1 MAKETLPKSLEE
13 FVAAEAKTEEKAPPP
28 ASEPVAETK
37 KPTEDSPT
45 AEAEQKGSRVDE
57 VVAPSTVEVTIQ
69 QSAPFKE
76 ESNVVADLQ
85 ETEKKALQ
93 ELKQL
98 IQASLAKTN
107 STPPPLPPPVVPK
120 AEEPKTEET
129 KPEEATVEEGPKD
142 EEPPPSEPP
151 KVEELVGPA
160 VPQKSKAEEPVALV
174 VAGASASKA
183 EDSTPPVAPEAPKLE
198 VAAAAPEETPKAKE
212 VAEVTSL
219 LVDEDG
225 TKTVEAIEETVV
237 PVNILPPAA
246 KELTPKADTEAEKD
260 KEAVVVAEAP
270 ASEQP
275 PLPPP
280 AEELIWGVPLL
291 GNEKS
296 DTVLLKFLRARD
308 FKVKD
313 ALSMIK
319 NAVIWRKQFEIESL
333 LEEDLAVSELEK
345 VVFYH
350 GHDKEGHPVC
360 YNVFGEFQDQE
371 LYSKAFG
378 DDEKREKFLRWRIQC
393 LEKGIRQQLDFS
405 PHGVCTMVQVTDLK
419 NVPGP
424 GKKELRQATK
434 KALSLLQ
441 DNYPEFVA
449 KQVFI
454 NVPWWYLAY
463 NRMMSPFFTQRTKSK
478 FVFAGPSRSAE
489 TLFRYVAPEQVPVQY
504 GGLSK
509 DNDPD
514 FATSDAVEEATIKPS
529 SKHIIELPVSEKTI
543 LVWELRVL
551 GWDVTYSAEFV
562 PSAEE
567 AYTVLVQKPR
577 KLVAADEPYVKN
589 SFKVGE
595 PGKII
600 ITIDNATTKKK
611 KLLFRSKTK
620 SAAEST

>member
-1 MAKETLPKSLEE
+1 MAKETLPKSSEE

-28 ASEPVAETK
+28 ASELVAETK
-37 KPTEDSPT
+37 KPTEDSPA
-45 AEAEQKGSRVDE
+45 AEAAEKGSRVDE

-98 IQASLAKTN
+98 IQASLAKN
-107 STPPPLPPPVVPK
+107 EFNPPPPLPPPVVPK

-160 VPQKSKAEEPVALV
+160 VPQKSGAEEPVAPV

-183 EDSTPPVAPEAPKLE
+183 EDSTPPIAPEAPKLE
-198 VAAAAPEETPKAKE
+198 VASAPEETPKAKE
-212 VAEVTSL
+212 VAEVTAL

-260 KEAVVVAEAP
+260 KEAVVVAEALLRNNCRC
-270 ASEQP
+270 
-275 PLPPP
+275 LPGRG
-280 AEELIWGVPLL
+280 AYLGVPLL

-345 VVFYH
+345 VVFYN

-449 KQVFI
+449 KQVADF
-454 NVPWWYLAY
+454 
-463 NRMMSPFFTQRTKSK
+463 STQPFFF
-478 FVFAGPSRSAE
+478 FVMFASLE
-489 TLFRYVAPEQVPVQY
+489 
-504 GGLSK
+504 
-509 DNDPD
+509 
-514 FATSDAVEEATIKPS
+514 
-529 SKHIIELPVSEKTI
+529 HI
-543 LVWELRVL
+543 
-551 GWDVTYSAEFV
+551 
-562 PSAEE
+562 
-567 AYTVLVQKPR
+567 
-577 KLVAADEPYVKN
+577 
-589 SFKVGE
+589 
-595 PGKII
+595 
-600 ITIDNATTKKK
+600 
-611 KLLFRSKTK
+611 
-620 SAAEST
+620 